1 MQQRGLG
8 KGGMGEAQ
16 DAKLRGGV
24 RVGVRGGGTKLR
36 GWGVGGTPRM
46 PSCEVGCRVGRGA
59 RVPRC
64 LTCLSDPL
72 PFPPPVLCCGR

>member
-24 RVGVRGGGTKLR
+24 QSGEGGEGAKVLD
-36 GWGVGGTPRM
+36 M
-46 PSCEVGCRVGRGA
+46 PI
-59 RVPRC
+59 
-64 LTCLSDPL
+64 
-72 PFPPPVLCCGR
+72 